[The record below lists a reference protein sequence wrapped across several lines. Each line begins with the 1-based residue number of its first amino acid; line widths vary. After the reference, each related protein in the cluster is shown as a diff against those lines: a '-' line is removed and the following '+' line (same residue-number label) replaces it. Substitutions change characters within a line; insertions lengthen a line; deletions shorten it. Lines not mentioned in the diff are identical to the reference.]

1 MEQKRSGGIPMWS
14 RFALESFQT
23 RNAPIS
29 FQFILS
35 AFLSSKEPNGSIS
48 RSNRSSLVVT

>member
-23 RNAPIS
+23 RNAPMS